1 VVGDVTVVHP
11 FEPVYNE
18 YSQVLILGTIPSV
31 TSREENFYYGHPQ
44 NRFWKVISCLTGHP
58 LPITIVEKKNLLLME
73 GIALWDV
80 LQSCDI
86 EQSRDS
92 SITNPVAND
101 LDMIFKKASIKAVFT
116 NGKKAQELYK
126 KLCYP
131 KTNIKSQC
139 LPSTSPANGSYNLEK
154 LLWEWSVILKY
165 IL

>member
-1 VVGDVTVVHP
+1 MYVVHP
-11 FEPVYNE
+11 FEPIYNE

-58 LPITIVEKKNLLLME
+58 LPLTIEEKKSILLME

-80 LQSCDI
+80 LHSCDI
-86 EQSRDS
+86 EQSKDS
-92 SITNPVAND
+92 SISNPEAND
-101 LDMIFKKASIKAVFT
+101 LEIIFQKASIKAVFT

-131 KTNIKSQC
+131 KTKIKSHC

-154 LLWEWSVILKY
+154 LLWEWSAILKY
-165 IL
+165 LL